1 MCLNPGGGVK
11 MLEIWESLGQL
22 VSGALPAPPAATALS
37 QLSQWFSE
45 KVGLDRGAFILVKN
59 RNVLSLTSAREI

>member
-37 QLSQWFSE
+37 QLRQWFSE
-45 KVGLDRGAFILVKN
+45 KVGLDHVYFG
-59 RNVLSLTSAREI
+59 EE